1 MTTLFFTTL
10 WLSLPVWLLCGAQQ
24 HVFQGLFWKGECRNS
39 REQKTNRQ
47 FVTD

>member
-1 MTTLFFTTL
+1 MTTLFFITV

-24 HVFQGLFWKGECRNS
+24 HVFQGLSWKRECRNS

-47 FVTD
+47 FVTH